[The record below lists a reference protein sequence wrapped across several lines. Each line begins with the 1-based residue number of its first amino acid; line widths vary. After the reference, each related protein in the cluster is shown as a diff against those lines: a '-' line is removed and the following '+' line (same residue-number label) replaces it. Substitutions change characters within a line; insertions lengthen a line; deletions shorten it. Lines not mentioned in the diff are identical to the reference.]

1 MSITSK
7 LLSDFRKELE
17 EATKGLQEK
26 HGIIL
31 DFGAMT
37 YNDTQFTFKTTA
49 TIGESKEDVEKVQ
62 FESDKGRMFE
72 LIKLNIN
79 YGDELFLQGLR
90 YKLVG
95 LKPRASKMP
104 IVVEQ
109 KANGKR
115 YKISMSTLKR
125 NLI

>member
-7 LLSDFRKELE
+7 LLDNFRKDLE

-26 HGIIL
+26 HGVIL

-49 TIGESKEDVEKVQ
+49 TLGQSKEDVERVQ
-62 FESDKGRMFE
+62 FNADKLKMYDVN
-72 LIKLNIN
+72 LIKVN
-79 YGDELFLQGLR
+79 YGDEILLQGLR

-104 IVVEQ
+104 VVVEQ